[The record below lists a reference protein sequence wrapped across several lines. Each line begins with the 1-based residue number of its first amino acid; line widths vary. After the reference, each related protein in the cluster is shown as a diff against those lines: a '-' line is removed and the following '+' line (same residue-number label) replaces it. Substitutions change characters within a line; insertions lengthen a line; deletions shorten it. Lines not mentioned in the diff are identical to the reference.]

1 MFKRALVGAA
11 VLALTLTSAG
21 LGWAADTVY
30 PSRLITIVVPFPAGG
45 AADLFSRMI
54 AEKLRAEFGQPVIVE
69 NKTGAGGNIGTE
81 FVFRAAP
88 DGYTLLTAPQLSF
101 SVNHLLNPQLR
112 FDPRTME
119 PVSVLATYPFVL
131 FARADLP
138 ANSLSGLVA
147 YARANP
153 GKLTFAS
160 QGQGQLGQIAIEALK
175 LRENVDMLH
184 VPYRGTV
191 PAMND
196 LLGGQVDMLADSLLV
211 GIQNVQAGKLKLLAV
226 GGTERLKEFPNVAT
240 FAESLPGFTIETW
253 MAVAAP
259 PKTPKDITRK
269 LSDAIARAVRSP
281 DVRGRFL
288 DMKVDP
294 VGSTPEQM
302 AAIITDSYDRWAPVI
317 IKAKI
322 TSE

>member
-1 MFKRALVGAA
+1 MLKRALAGAA
-11 VLALTLTSAG
+11 ILVLTLTSAG
-21 LGWAADTVY
+21 LGWAADAAY

-81 FVFRAAP
+81 FVFRTAP

-112 FDPRTME
+112 FDPRAME

-131 FARADLP
+131 YARADLP
-138 ANSLSGLVA
+138 ANSLSELVA

-175 LRENVDMLH
+175 LRQSLDMLH

-191 PAMND
+191 PALND
-196 LLGGQVDMLADSLLV
+196 MLGGQVDLLADSVLV
-211 GIQNVQAGKLKLLAV
+211 GIQHVNDRRLKLLAV
-226 GGTERLKEFPNVAT
+226 GGKERLKEFPDVPT
-240 FAESLPGFTIETW
+240 FAESLPDFTIETW

-269 LSDAIARAVRSP
+269 LSEAIARAVQAP
-281 DVRGRFL
+281 DVKSRFL

-294 VGSTPEQM
+294 FGSTPGQM
-302 AAIITDSYDRWAPVI
+302 AALIGDSYDRWAPVI
-317 IKAKI
+317 TKAKI
-322 TSE
+322 TGE